1 MCVPSATERRLRH
14 HFAGPRSTCPDARLA
29 SPSIILEHFPEVEG
43 SLVEILKL
51 SARSVEDTICRDVL
65 NSMITQVSRAVNKER
80 LVGLLAAM
88 KEPRQVFHHMAASF
102 VGLRISLKAFDF
114 LAALSDRLQE
124 QYVAH
129 ILLLCDVE
137 DMALDTEGQSQNPGH
152 VVDCLASMLQSNLQ
166 IFTALGS
173 STPIIPFGS

>member
-1 MCVPSATERRLRH
+1 ME
-14 HFAGPRSTCPDARLA
+14 GP
-29 SPSIILEHFPEVEG
+29 
-43 SLVEILKL
+43 LVEILKL
-51 SARSVEDTICRDVL
+51 SARSVDDTICRDVL
-65 NSMITQVSRAVNKER
+65 NSMVTQVSRAVDKER

-129 ILLLCDVE
+129 VLLLCDVE
-137 DMALDTEGQSQNPGH
+137 DMALDTEGQSQNPRH
-152 VVDCLASMLQSNLQ
+152 VVDYLPFKHVTAKSNLYCNG
-166 IFTALGS
+166 FFN
-173 STPIIPFGS
+173 PIWKLIPCSVSDCTLLLFNI